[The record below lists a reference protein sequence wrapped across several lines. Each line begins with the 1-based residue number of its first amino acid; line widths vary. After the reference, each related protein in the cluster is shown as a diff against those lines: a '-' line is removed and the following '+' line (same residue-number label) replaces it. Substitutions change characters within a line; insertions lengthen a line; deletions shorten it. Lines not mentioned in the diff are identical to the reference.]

1 MVESRIKILPRT
13 LIDQIAAGEVI
24 VRPASVVKELI
35 ENSLDAGTSLVSV
48 EVSED
53 TRDISVTDDGCGM
66 TSEEA
71 SLSLER
77 HATSKITSLDDL
89 ISVKTRGFRGEALA
103 SIAAVSHLS
112 LTTRTP
118 DAISATRVTMDGGE
132 PAGAPETLG
141 APVGTT
147 VCVQGL
153 FYNTPARLKFMRAP
167 STELRRILQVVT
179 QQALSYPA
187 VAFSLVSKGRRLL
200 EFPAKQTLKD
210 RFRQVMG
217 SSVEGMLLE
226 LEPGNLPI
234 TVHGY
239 VAKPEAARKDR
250 SGQYL
255 FVNRRPVANRL
266 LSTILTQAYSGVLMT
281 GRHPVGAIFVFLEP
295 DEVDVNVHPTKEE
308 VRFRDE
314 RQVASIVHRVI
325 AGALRKA
332 SLVPST
338 RLSEAPL
345 APASSLVRGRESL
358 GIFSTPEQMVRDA
371 FKGQSRGVVEQT
383 DLGIATH
390 RAATHAMPSPPPAHE
405 TPPRTHPV
413 AEPEEMPE
421 ISEATIQPQ
430 TASDFWEYVRN
441 AEPLGQIAGT
451 YVVAAC
457 GGAMLLID
465 QHAAHERIMYERITG
480 GAAQPA
486 VQRLLLPITF
496 DVDVSQVPDVGGL
509 REPLASFG
517 IELEHFGG
525 QTFVINA
532 LPSDLAEMDA
542 PALIR
547 DLLETVDLSKGDSTS
562 LPVREEIARC
572 LACHSA
578 IRAGQKLSREEMVR
592 LIDDLKNTRL
602 AFTCPHGRPTMILL
616 TPEQLARQFKRIV

>member
-1 MVESRIKILPRT
+1 MVESRIRILPRT
-13 LIDQIAAGEVI
+13 LINQIAAGEVI
-24 VRPASVVKELI
+24 VRPASVVKELV
-35 ENSLDAGTSLVSV
+35 ENSLDAGASLVSV

-53 TRDISVTDDGCGM
+53 TRDVSVSDDGCGM
-66 TSEEA
+66 TPEEA

-77 HATSKITSLDDL
+77 HATSKIASLDDL

-103 SIAAVSHLS
+103 SIAAVSRLT
-112 LTTRTP
+112 LTTRIP
-118 DAISATRVTMDGGE
+118 DAIASTRVTMDGGE
-132 PAGAPETLG
+132 PGAPETVG

-147 VCVQGL
+147 VCVRGL

-167 STELRRILQVVT
+167 TTELRRILQVVT

-187 VAFSLVSKGRRLL
+187 VAFSLLSKGRRLL
-200 EFPAKQTLKD
+200 EFPARQTLKD

-226 LEPGNLPI
+226 LESGNLPV

-239 VAKPEAARKDR
+239 VAKPDAARKDR

-255 FVNRRPVANRL
+255 FVNRRPVTNRL
-266 LSTILTQAYSGVLMT
+266 LATILSQAYGGILMT

-308 VRFRDE
+308 VRFKDE

-332 SLVPST
+332 SLVPSV
-338 RLSEAPL
+338 RLSEALPVS
-345 APASSLVRGRESL
+345 PSSLVKGRESP
-358 GIFSTPEQMVRDA
+358 GIFSTPEQMIRDA
-371 FKGQSRGVVEQT
+371 FKGQSRGAVEQT
-383 DLGIATH
+383 DLGIAAH
-390 RAATHAMPSPPPAHE
+390 RAATHAMPSPPPADE
-405 TPPRTHPV
+405 TPPRAQPV
-413 AEPEEMPE
+413 AAPEEMPE
-421 ISEATIQPQ
+421 FPEATAQPQ
-430 TASDFWEYVRN
+430 TATDFWEYVRN

-451 YVVAAC
+451 YIVAAC
-457 GGAMLLID
+457 GGSMLLID
-465 QHAAHERIMYERITG
+465 QHAAHERIMYERIMG

-486 VQRLLLPITF
+486 IQRLLLPITF
-496 DVDVSQVPDVGGL
+496 DVDVSQIPDMEIL

-517 IELEHFGG
+517 IEAEHFGG

-532 LPSDLAEMDA
+532 LPSDLADMDA

-547 DLLETVDLSKGDSTS
+547 DLLETVDLSKGDSAS
-562 LPVREEIARC
+562 LPAREEIARC

-578 IRAGQKLSREEMVR
+578 IRAGQRLSREEMVR

-602 AFTCPHGRPTMILL
+602 AFTCPHGRPTMVLL
-616 TPEQLARQFKRIV
+616 TPEQLARQFKRIT